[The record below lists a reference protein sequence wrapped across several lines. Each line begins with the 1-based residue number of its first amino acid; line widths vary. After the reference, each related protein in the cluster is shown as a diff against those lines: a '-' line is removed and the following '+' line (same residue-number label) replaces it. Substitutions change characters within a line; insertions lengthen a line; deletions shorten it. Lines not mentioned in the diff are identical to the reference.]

1 MDSGDSDMTLQQL
14 PNLIKEWM
22 ATEEELRA
30 LSAEMR
36 EKRKRAKTVRDMVM
50 RIMKGNKVGR
60 LNISAGA
67 VTTKSKA
74 TKGPMTKKYV
84 VDALTTYFGGDRSK
98 AEACAKFLD
107 ENRPMKTTDSLTLD
121 PITTP
126 A

>member
-1 MDSGDSDMTLQQL
+1 MDGGSDLTLQQL

-22 ATEEELRA
+22 TTEEELRT

-67 VTTKSKA
+67 VTTHTKA
-74 TKGPMTKKYV
+74 TKAPMSKKYV
-84 VDALTTYFGGDRSK
+84 VDALTTYFSGDRTK

-121 PITTP
+121 PISTP
-126 A
+126 V

>member
-1 MDSGDSDMTLQQL
+1 MDGGGELTVQQL

-22 ATEEELRA
+22 TSEEELRT
-30 LSAEMR
+30 LSAEIR

-50 RIMKGNKVGR
+50 RIMKSNKVGR

-67 VTTKSKA
+67 VTTHTKA
-74 TKGPMTKKYV
+74 TKAPMSKKYV
-84 VDALTTYFGGDRSK
+84 VDALTTYFAGDRAK

-107 ENRPMKTTDSLTLD
+107 ENRPLKTTENLALD

-126 A
+126 ST

>member
-1 MDSGDSDMTLQQL
+1 MDGGSDSDMSLQQL
-14 PNLIKEWM
+14 PTLIKEWM
-22 ATEEELRA
+22 TTEEELRT

-50 RIMKGNKVGR
+50 RIMKGNKVGK

-67 VTTKSKA
+67 VVTKTKA
-74 TKGPMTKKYV
+74 TKVPMTKKYV
-84 VDALTTYFGGDRSK
+84 VDALTTYFNGDRAK

-121 PITTP
+121 PVTSP
-126 A
+126 

>member
-1 MDSGDSDMTLQQL
+1 MDGGGGDLTLQQL
-14 PNLIKEWM
+14 PALIKEWM
-22 ATEEELRA
+22 ATEEELRT

-50 RIMKGNKVGR
+50 RIMKGNKVGK

-67 VTTKSKA
+67 VTTHTKA
-74 TKGPMTKKYV
+74 TKAPLTKKYV
-84 VDALTTYFGGDRSK
+84 VDALTTYFNGDRTK

-121 PITTP
+121 PIMTP
-126 A
+126 S